1 MTKDRWGQIQEL
13 YHATLEQPHSQRAE
27 FLSIAC
33 RDDAELHREVES
45 LLAHEGEADSLLE
58 SPVWNAGP
66 CETTSPARPAM
77 TPGSDFGVFRIVKL
91 LGAGGMGEVYRATD
105 TSLGPSAARSCAQ
118 ELGEL
123 LRPLLGRDGQLK
135 GTDHLGQ

>member
-66 CETTSPARPAM
+66 CETTSPARPAGAWGKSILPP
-77 TPGSDFGVFRIVKL
+77 TP
-91 LGAGGMGEVYRATD
+91 A
-105 TSLGPSAARSCAQ
+105 SAAM
-118 ELGEL
+118 
-123 LRPLLGRDGQLK
+123 LR
-135 GTDHLGQ
+135 